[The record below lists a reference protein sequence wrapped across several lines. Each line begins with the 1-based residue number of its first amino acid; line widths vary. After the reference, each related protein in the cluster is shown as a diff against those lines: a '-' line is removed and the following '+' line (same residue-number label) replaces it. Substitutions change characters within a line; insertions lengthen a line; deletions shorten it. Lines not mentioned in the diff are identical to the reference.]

1 MKKGQ
6 TLLWVL
12 GGAAV
17 VYLLYKKYWTPKK
30 EKEVVVDAKIVSDV
44 VENESDKYSPSLKRK
59 YDIVMPSDQVSKK
72 VQKKA
77 KELTKGRYSVKKGA
91 VAASDLK
98 LTDTKE
104 L

>member
-6 TLLWVL
+6 TLLWVI

-17 VYLLYKKYWTPKK
+17 VYFLYKKYWTPKK
-30 EKEVVVDAKIVSDV
+30 EVAVESKVVSDV
-44 VENESDKYSPSLKRK
+44 ITQESEKYSPSLKRR

-77 KELTKGRYSVKKGA
+77 KELTRGRYSVKKGA

>member
-6 TLLWVL
+6 TLLWVI

-17 VYLLYKKYWTPKK
+17 VYFLYKKYWTPKK
-30 EKEVVVDAKIVSDV
+30 EKEVAVETEIVADV
-44 VENESDKYSPSLKRK
+44 VKKEADNYSPGLKKK

-91 VAASDLK
+91 VMASDLK
-98 LTDTKE
+98 LTATKE

>member
-1 MKKGQ
+1 
-6 TLLWVL
+6 
-12 GGAAV
+12 
-17 VYLLYKKYWTPKK
+17 
-30 EKEVVVDAKIVSDV
+30 
-44 VENESDKYSPSLKRK
+44 
-59 YDIVMPSDQVSKK
+59 MPSDQVSKK